1 MTSTSAT
8 PNSGP
13 GHLQQA
19 PLALLWAAAAT
30 LLVSVVLLVP
40 WSLWPSALG
49 YLLAPLA
56 VTGLVTTYTYQ
67 DIKASQSVW
76 YASNPRHR
84 RLGTAVIVLGFLVGL
99 AHSWVIATEIAKVWA
114 S

>member
-56 VTGLVTTYTYQ
+56 VV
-67 DIKASQSVW
+67 
-76 YASNPRHR
+76 
-84 RLGTAVIVLGFLVGL
+84 VLGGLFTSTFLNLIVVPAGWWYL
-99 AHSWVIATEIAKVWA
+99 EWQTQDPRAY
-114 S
+114 